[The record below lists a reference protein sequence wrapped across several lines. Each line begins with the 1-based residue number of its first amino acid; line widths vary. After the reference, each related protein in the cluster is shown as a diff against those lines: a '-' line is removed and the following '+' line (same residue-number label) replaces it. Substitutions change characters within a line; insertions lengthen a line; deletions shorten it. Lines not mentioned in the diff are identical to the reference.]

1 METKFE
7 RIDDLNACLSI
18 HIGKED
24 YQEKVQEQLKNYRNK
39 AKIPGFRQG
48 HVPMGMLKKMVGE
61 SIIAEEVNKIAS
73 DAVYQYIKEN
83 QLDILGQPMAQED
96 KNEKQDLLKEPDFD
110 LHFDLGLVPKIDL
123 NLNTSDKVEKFK
135 LKLDKKAIDKELE
148 SIKRQY
154 GELVEVETAS
164 TENDSIV
171 AKLTEL
177 DQDGKVLEG
186 GLSEKEVTFL
196 PEVIESKKIKKT
208 FKNIQKGDKTQLNIF
223 EAFNH
228 NKAVVG
234 QALSMP
240 KEAVEDLGP
249 EFEIEVVNIKKLEPA
264 ELNQALFDKVLG
276 EGIAKS
282 EEEFLAKIK
291 DNLNKYYQGESEA
304 FLDAIIEDLIE
315 KKHTVLLPDD
325 FLKKW
330 LVSTKNEHYN
340 EENIDQQY
348 ENESALLKKQLIRE
362 KFVKEFDLQITEE
375 EFKEA
380 SLSMTMNMLRQ
391 YGMQNPDPSTIEQ
404 FEKTSRENEGYMNRV
419 RDLVIGRKVKNEAKK
434 MVTIKE
440 RSLTIDKFY
449 ELVKNRNE
457 AKNKQ
462 PH

>member
-1 METKFE
+1 LETKFE
-7 RIDDLNACLSI
+7 RIDDLNACLSV

-154 GELVEVETAS
+154 GELVDVETAS

-196 PEVIESKKIKKT
+196 PEVIESKKIKKVL
-208 FKNIQKGDKTQLNIF
+208 KNIQKGDKAQLNIF

-228 NKAVVG
+228 NKAVIG

-304 FLDAIIEDLIE
+304 FLDVVIEDLIE

-348 ENESALLKKQLIRE
+348 QNEAALLKKQLIR
-362 KFVKEFDLQITEE
+362 
-375 EFKEA
+375 
-380 SLSMTMNMLRQ
+380 
-391 YGMQNPDPSTIEQ
+391 
-404 FEKTSRENEGYMNRV
+404 
-419 RDLVIGRKVKNEAKK
+419 
-434 MVTIKE
+434 
-440 RSLTIDKFY
+440 
-449 ELVKNRNE
+449 
-457 AKNKQ
+457 
-462 PH
+462 